1 MNKMLYLTTW
11 DFSDGPS
18 LGITKKIKAQMK
30 AFEKYGFMVDYTCL
44 SDNKVYLWRDGNMS
58 ELGKVGRLRKLAG
71 NYYLYKRLKTEKYA
85 YVYNRYGLMDPFY
98 LKILKALYKNG
109 ARIVV
114 EMPTFPY
121 DTERN
126 RGLSW
131 LLLFSIDKL
140 YRMRIF

>member
-85 YVYNRYGLMDPFY
+85 YVK
-98 LKILKALYKNG
+98 KI
-109 ARIVV
+109 
-114 EMPTFPY
+114 
-121 DTERN
+121 
-126 RGLSW
+126 
-131 LLLFSIDKL
+131 
-140 YRMRIF
+140 